1 MISSYGC
8 NMYMNYLHTQNNNRG
23 FAILFAVLISAIILL
38 LSSGIFNVVQK
49 EVILSSYARESQ
61 RAFYAADSALE
72 CALYADIIGVNS
84 PPATPF
90 SVLTPGDSSFDC
102 GGDTITSSYLSSSGG
117 TQDYE
122 YPFVFRYY
130 NTYNTADTS
139 CAYVLIEK
147 NERSTDLTVVETR
160 ITAVGFNVCTDGSNS
175 FTGDVNIPDFND
187 PTLLERR
194 LSLSY
199 SQ

>member
-1 MISSYGC
+1 MQYSP
-8 NMYMNYLHTQNNNRG
+8 TQKNNRG
-23 FAILFAVLISAIILL
+23 FAILFSVLISAIILL
-38 LSSGIFNVVQK
+38 ISSGIFNVVQK

-61 RAFYAADSALE
+61 RAFYAVDSALE
-72 CALYADIIGVNS
+72 CALYADIVGVNS

-90 SVLTPGDSSFDC
+90 SVVAPADATFDC

-130 NTYNTADTS
+130 NTYNTADHS
-139 CAYVLIEK
+139 CAYVLVEK

-160 ITAVGFNVCTDGSNS
+160 MTAVGFNTCVDSAGVYS
-175 FTGDVNIPDFND
+175 GDVNIPDFND

-194 LSLSY
+194 LTTTY